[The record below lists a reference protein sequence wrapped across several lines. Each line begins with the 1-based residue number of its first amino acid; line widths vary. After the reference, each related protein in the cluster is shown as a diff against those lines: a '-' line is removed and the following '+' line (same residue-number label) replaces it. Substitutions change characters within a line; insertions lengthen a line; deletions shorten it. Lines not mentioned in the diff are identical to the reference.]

1 MNLATVLA
9 RLKKMF
15 INFYIS
21 VLAVTYRIV
30 FNTFQALSG
39 YSRFNRI
46 TPAFKVCY
54 FSKLF
59 LLISLIS
66 SLIISYYLKNCTISL
81 NILFYINMLIL
92 VLYHVFKDP
101 QLNF

>member
-9 RLKKMF
+9 RFKEMF

-21 VLAVTYRIV
+21 VLAFICRIV

-39 YSRFNRI
+39 YSRFNRV
-46 TPAFKVCY
+46 TPVLKVCH

-66 SLIISYYLKNCTISL
+66 SLIFSSYLKNCTISL
-81 NILFYINMLIL
+81 NILFFINMLIL